1 MRKQTA
7 TSRAAGWIEHFR
19 DKGFRI
25 HAQKFRGLI
34 QVTKEKLLPLLYSQ
48 YYFSFKKS
56 ILMLPARTVEMLLK
70 SVVSI
75 KFQRKASKPVGVL
88 HLK

>member
-34 QVTKEKLLPLLYSQ
+34 QVTKEKITSPFVLTILLL
-48 YYFSFKKS
+48 
-56 ILMLPARTVEMLLK
+56 V
-70 SVVSI
+70 
-75 KFQRKASKPVGVL
+75 
-88 HLK
+88 